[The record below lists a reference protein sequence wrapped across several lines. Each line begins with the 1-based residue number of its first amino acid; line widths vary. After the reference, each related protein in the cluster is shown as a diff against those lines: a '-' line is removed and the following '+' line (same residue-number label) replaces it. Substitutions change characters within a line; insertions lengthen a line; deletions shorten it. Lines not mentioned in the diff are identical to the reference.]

1 MICSSV
7 NLLMRMSVSLR
18 SELYPKSKGIEGK
31 QVTLIRHQREFLE
44 MSVQIL
50 HGDIHDQTRGG
61 RDK

>member
-1 MICSSV
+1 
-7 NLLMRMSVSLR
+7 MRMSVSLR

-50 HGDIHDQTRGG
+50 HGDIRDQTRGG